1 MIFRIFSNK
10 IHIKTPK
17 KCGHLPYGGVDWNI
31 QISLDFKISSCHLP
45 YGGVDW
51 NRNLQAN
58 YISWQRSPPIRRCGL
73 KFKKCCLVSKMS
85 AVTSYTEVW
94 IEILYFLGLPKL
106 VGVTSYT
113 EVWIEIS
120 KYISLVA
127 NCICHLLYGGGYFI
141 FRFLLF
147 LLHLYT
153 PLTIIRVWYK
163 YK

>member
-94 IEILYFLGLPKL
+94 IEI
-106 VGVTSYT
+106 
-113 EVWIEIS
+113 S